1 MKKKFIKVLSFIFV
15 FLFLVAAVPLSA
27 SAGVTDAGEN
37 IATSD
42 VLTDLERFGIDI
54 TQYQKDLDAKHC
66 RMLNFLEYG
75 YSYHTVASDYGLYV
89 YMWNPTGKVIQTDG
103 KNYIQM
109 QLLDSKGN
117 SIKGFSKYPLEY
129 VSHSTNEGYEH
140 LFYKFRVGSINGF
153 QSTLEKAMRR
163 YDISGVEL
171 HFNGNTNATESGV
184 SAIYSFTGYM
194 SYRGAD
200 TSVRNTLTQH
210 VTDRIT
216 QELELHG
223 TTWKTSTSDKGVDY
237 AYEVFSVYFSV
248 PNDIIEDYGDKN
260 DATKGLVEVDGE
272 FSEYKVNGIVT
283 DSTNAYNLVYG
294 DLGKNYKNNDVGFK
308 FVTRE
313 LTSAGGSG
321 GIGVR
326 YNFNGVSGYFGLEAM
341 NAAHS
346 VYYSDRFK
354 DETLLSQNEFLDAF
368 NDLREELGLFYSYS
382 KVDDGRTTGKQSYT
396 IKDTDNWGESIA
408 SYADTSR
415 GKFWEWISGRG
426 NLFEESKDYGS
437 IKAIEVVTSDKVSDV
452 LKDEYIAET
461 LFIDQNDVSN
471 LRSFVISETL
481 KNNTVYLMRFAVCD
495 YYCSPIVFME
505 KDALIDTIEGEHY
518 FFEKTIFLDFDILTF
533 TWENEYEQ
541 RTIIPVVTSPIDIIG
556 SVTKPTEPGFSGVIK
571 DTIEDI
577 AEKVNNVGE
586 FFAKFKTMF
595 LLIAGLLVLA
605 LVVWILSKFGI
616 LSLIGKLFLGVFRG
630 IGSLFGFT
638 ERRVDKH
645 RERKEHNED
654 RAWKKEEEERKRSE
668 EKRKNDRHDWD
679 KYDQDQKKKEDGW
692 RDDDRKRS
700 EKQRKEKESARK
712 SEEALNRFNA
722 KVFNDEAHKKTMKR
736 GENDKKKKK

>member
-15 FLFLVAAVPLSA
+15 FLFLVAAIPLSA

-200 TSVRNTLTQH
+200 TSVRNTLKQH

-248 PNDIIEDYGDKN
+248 PNDIIKDYGDKN

-283 DSTNAYNLVYG
+283 DSTKVYNLVYNG
-294 DLGKNYKNNDVGFK
+294 LGKAPENTDFR
-308 FVTRE
+308 FR
-313 LTSAGGSG
+313 TSYLDQIIDDASG
-321 GIGVR
+321 YYPVR
-326 YNFNGVSGYFGLEAM
+326 YNFNKVSLCTGQEHLPNVDG
-341 NAAHS
+341 

-354 DETLLSQNEFLDAF
+354 DETLLPQNQFLDAF
-368 NDLREELGLFYSYS
+368 HDLREELGGFYKS
-382 KVDDGRTTGKQSYT
+382 GN
-396 IKDTDNWGESIA
+396 KD
-408 SYADTSR
+408 
-415 GKFWEWISGRG
+415 
-426 NLFEESKDYGS
+426 
-437 IKAIEVVTSDKVSDV
+437 
-452 LKDEYIAET
+452 
-461 LFIDQNDVSN
+461 
-471 LRSFVISETL
+471 
-481 KNNTVYLMRFAVCD
+481 
-495 YYCSPIVFME
+495 
-505 KDALIDTIEGEHY
+505 
-518 FFEKTIFLDFDILTF
+518 FF
-533 TWENEYEQ
+533 
-541 RTIIPVVTSPIDIIG
+541 
-556 SVTKPTEPGFSGVIK
+556 
-571 DTIEDI
+571 
-577 AEKVNNVGE
+577 
-586 FFAKFKTMF
+586 
-595 LLIAGLLVLA
+595 
-605 LVVWILSKFGI
+605 
-616 LSLIGKLFLGVFRG
+616 SL
-630 IGSLFGFT
+630 
-638 ERRVDKH
+638 
-645 RERKEHNED
+645 
-654 RAWKKEEEERKRSE
+654 
-668 EKRKNDRHDWD
+668 
-679 KYDQDQKKKEDGW
+679 
-692 RDDDRKRS
+692 
-700 EKQRKEKESARK
+700 
-712 SEEALNRFNA
+712 
-722 KVFNDEAHKKTMKR
+722 
-736 GENDKKKKK
+736 